1 MLYMAMVQVFGW
13 LAWLVR
19 SDAAKTAELLVLRHE
34 VAVLRRQVGKPNLSW
49 PDRAVLSALARLLP
63 RWVREH
69 RLVTPGTLL
78 SWHRRLVK
86 RYWTYPNQP
95 GRSPVSDEVKD
106 LVLRL
111 ARENPRWGHRRIQGE
126 LLGLGHRVGAG
137 TIRRILARAGLG
149 PAPRGSDTS
158 WRTFLRAQASG
169 LLAADFFHVDTIA
182 LRRLYVLVVM
192 EVMTRRVHI
201 LGVTTNPTGEW
212 TTQQARN
219 LVMDLG
225 DRAGSFR
232 FLIRDRDAKFTTAFD
247 TVFTAEGVDVVK
259 IPPSTPRANCYAE
272 RFVGSARRE
281 CTDHVLIY
289 NEQHARTVLAA
300 YERHFNGHR
309 PHQSLNQ
316 RPPDHDP
323 GVVVAINTAVRRR
336 RILGGVINQYQR
348 AA

>member
-1 MLYMAMVQVFGW
+1 MLYLAMVQVFGW
-13 LAWLVR
+13 LAWLAR
-19 SDAAKTAELLVLRHE
+19 GDAAKTVELLVLRHE
-34 VAVLRRQVGKPNLSW
+34 VAVLRRQVGRPDLSW

-63 RWVREH
+63 SWVREH

-86 RYWTYPNQP
+86 QHWTYPNRP
-95 GRSPVSDEVKD
+95 GRPPVSDEVKA
-106 LVLRL
+106 LVVRF
-111 ARENPRWGHRRIQGE
+111 ARENPGWGHRRIQGE
-126 LLGLGHRVGAG
+126 LLGLGYRVGAG

-149 PAPRGSDTS
+149 PAPRGGDTS

-169 LLAADFFHVDTIA
+169 LLATDFFHVDTIA

-192 EVMTRRVHI
+192 EVVTRRVHI

-212 TTQQARN
+212 TAQQARN

-225 DRAGSFR
+225 DRAASFR
-232 FLIRDRDAKFTTAFD
+232 FLVRDRDAKFTTAFD
-247 TVFTAEGVDVVK
+247 EVFTAEGVEVVK
-259 IPPSTPRANCYAE
+259 IPPRTPRANCYAE
-272 RFVGSARRE
+272 RFVGSVRRE
-281 CTDHVLIY
+281 CTDHILIY

-309 PHQSLNQ
+309 PHQSRDQ
-316 RPPDHDP
+316 RPPDYDP
-323 GVVVAINTAVRRR
+323 GVVVPIDAPVRRQR
-336 RILGGVINQYQR
+336 VLGGVLNEYQR